1 MNEFFSDA
9 DCTRFL
15 AARKNDGISGA
26 LKQMQKTYDWYFTEL
41 PTTKRG
47 LTPANILYATR
58 DDNVRKI
65 PVGEL
70 LPHCLIGEDKNG
82 YPIYWEKS
90 GIISQKF
97 GEAKKTNKVS
107 DFVSMHIRTMELMTL
122 RLKVQSD
129 KHDKPIEKL
138 LFVLDAAG
146 LSLSID
152 FDIISYL
159 RQFITIDQTYYAERL
174 YKLIILNSPWYIGG
188 IFNLVRPFIDPV
200 SREKFVFVPA
210 ADALKVLR
218 EYINDD
224 NIPVEYGGT
233 FSDITWAGPFA
244 ESSGIS
250 ESAVDAQLDSFRA
263 RFEKFTLLRSSQS
276 GIGGGSDQPLP
287 SAVAVAVAVEKE
299 ELPPDVSLSEVPID
313 GQLDLAKATV
323 SATANAT
330 ANEEETSVMM
340 DASK

>member
-1 MNEFFSDA
+1 
-9 DCTRFL
+9 
-15 AARKNDGISGA
+15 
-26 LKQMQKTYDWYFTEL
+26 
-41 PTTKRG
+41 
-47 LTPANILYATR
+47 
-58 DDNVRKI
+58 
-65 PVGEL
+65 
-70 LPHCLIGEDKNG
+70 
-82 YPIYWEKS
+82 
-90 GIISQKF
+90 
-97 GEAKKTNKVS
+97 
-107 DFVSMHIRTMELMTL
+107 
-122 RLKVQSD
+122 
-129 KHDKPIEKL
+129 
-138 LFVLDAAG
+138 LDAAG

-233 FSDITWAGPFA
+233 FGDITWAGPFA

-276 GIGGGSDQPLP
+276 GIGGGGDQPLP
-287 SAVAVAVAVEKE
+287 SAVAVAVEKE
-299 ELPPDVSLSEVPID
+299 ELPPDVSLSEYVPID
-313 GQLDLAKATV
+313 GQVDLAKATV
-323 SATANAT
+323 SST
-330 ANEEETSVMM
+330 ANEEETSVMKE
-340 DASK
+340 ASK